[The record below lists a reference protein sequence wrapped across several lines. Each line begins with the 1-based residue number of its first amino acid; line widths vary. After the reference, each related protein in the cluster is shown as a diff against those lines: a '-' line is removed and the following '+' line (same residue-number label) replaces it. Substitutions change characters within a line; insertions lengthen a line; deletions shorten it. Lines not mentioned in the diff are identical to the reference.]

1 MRKFVDLMPGTTG
14 NELADFVGGA
24 VEKTTGFVVKRGL
37 SMTETATLLI
47 LQRSARTRQLRQVA
61 HRVAPPASQLITTA
75 RKVSPAIPML
85 AGLVARKAFRF
96 GFCVG
101 IEALKLAGRA
111 IMKVSGK

>member
-14 NELADFVGGA
+14 NELANFVGGA

-37 SMTETATLLI
+37 SMAETATLLI
-47 LQRSARTRQLRQVA
+47 LQRTARTRQLRQVA
-61 HRVAPPASQLITTA
+61 HKVAPPASQILTTA
-75 RKVSPAIPML
+75 RKFSPTIPLL
-85 AGLVARKAFRF
+85 AGLVARKTIRF

-101 IEALKLAGRA
+101 VGALKLAGRT